1 MIMKISQK
9 SWNGWYS
16 VFVKTGKAYIK
27 SLILELLKRLPVK
40 STVLGAPTY
49 VNPCYRA
56 LCNLMNLD
64 YWYLLGE
71 GEPISPEFEGDY
83 LVINSEAD
91 ITIDLEALHQTLE
104 QLGLR

>member
-1 MIMKISQK
+1 
-9 SWNGWYS
+9 
-16 VFVKTGKAYIK
+16 
-27 SLILELLKRLPVK
+27 
-40 STVLGAPTY
+40 
-49 VNPCYRA
+49 
-56 LCNLMNLD
+56 MNLD